1 MSIGRYIYIIMS
13 YFSNI
18 ICTIVLGQSTEVLVF
33 ITMPQDQTAVD
44 GKFVE
49 FPCSA
54 CSTLEPTIMW
64 TFTRKGS
71 MHSEMVDENSTFV
84 DLISGENS
92 LSLIISTVNWTYEG
106 VYRCIVST
114 FNNQIEVEANLNVL
128 SKL

>member
-1 MSIGRYIYIIMS
+1 M
-13 YFSNI
+13 
-18 ICTIVLGQSTEVLVF
+18 LGQSTEVLVF

-71 MHSEMVDENSTFV
+71 MHSEMVDENSMHLCRLNFWRKQLV
-84 DLISGENS
+84 ADHKYRELDL
-92 LSLIISTVNWTYEG
+92 
-106 VYRCIVST
+106 
-114 FNNQIEVEANLNVL
+114 
-128 SKL
+128 